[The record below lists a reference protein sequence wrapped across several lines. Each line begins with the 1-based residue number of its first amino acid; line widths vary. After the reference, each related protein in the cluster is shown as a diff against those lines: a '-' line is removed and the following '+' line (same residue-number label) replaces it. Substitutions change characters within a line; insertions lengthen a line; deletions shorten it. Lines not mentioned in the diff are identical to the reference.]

1 MEEKVLTV
9 IQETEILEKKIEM
22 YGSVECPLFLATDV
36 ADWIDYSK
44 SNGKFKTSQMIKVC
58 DDDEKGIYNVA
69 TLGGTQEK
77 WFVTEDGLYEI
88 CMQSRKPIAKQ
99 MKKEIKSYLRKIR
112 LTGAAIVDEQK
123 TADYYFSSFSDDLKE
138 KIFHEMYEKNKE
150 YENQLDVLMKTEGLM
165 SMNVVGKE
173 CNIGLKRLFS
183 FLRTS
188 KIMFYKDDVNV
199 PYQRF
204 MDSGL
209 FKVKETICQDGKT
222 HSATY
227 ATKKGLLYIQK
238 LLRKKGY
245 YDVAT
250 E

>member
-1 MEEKVLTV
+1 MEGNVLTV
-9 IQETEILEKKIEM
+9 IQETEILGKKIQM
-22 YGSVECPLFLATDV
+22 YGSVDYPYFVANDV
-36 ADWIDYSK
+36 ADWLNERDGY
-44 SNGKFKTSQMIKVC
+44 TVARKV
-58 DDDEKGIYNVA
+58 DEDEKATQIVC
-69 TLGGTQEK
+69 TLGGNQKTTI
-77 WFVTEDGLYEI
+77 FTEDGLYEA
-88 CMQSRKPIAKQ
+88 CMKSRKPIAKQ

-123 TADYYFSSFSDDLKE
+123 TADYYFSTFSDDLKE

-150 YENQLDVLMKTEGLM
+150 YENQLDILMKTEGLS
-165 SMNVVGKE
+165 SMNIVAKE

-183 FLRTS
+183 FLRNN
-188 KIMFYKDDVNV
+188 KIMFYKDNVNI

-204 MDSGL
+204 MDAGL
-209 FKVKETICQDGKT
+209 FAVKETICQDGKT

-245 YDVAT
+245 YETLA

>member
-1 MEEKVLTV
+1 MEENVLAV
-9 IQETEILEKKIEM
+9 IQETEILGKKIKM
-22 YGSVECPLFLATDV
+22 YGSVECPLFLAKDV
-36 ADWIDYSK
+36 AEWIEYSL
-44 SNGKFKTSQMIKVC
+44 SNVSKMLKNV
-58 DDDEKGIYNVA
+58 DDDEKTTRKFCTSGSNYQTEA
-69 TLGGTQEK
+69 
-77 WFVTEDGLYEI
+77 WFVSEDGLYEC
-88 CMQSRKPIAKQ
+88 CMNSKKKIAKQ

-150 YENQLDVLMKTEGLM
+150 YENQLDILMKTEGLS
-165 SMNVVGKE
+165 SMNIVAKE

-183 FLRTS
+183 FLRNN